1 MATAG
6 TRYEDWPPLLLTV
19 EGAALE
25 VGGVG
30 VNEAADVPAAADTAE
45 VAELTITTEEETGC
59 TTAVVLEAAIT
70 MLVVEAPT
78 LVVEAATLV
87 VEAATL
93 VVAAITAL
101 VVVVTA
107 GTALE
112 TAATVELA
120 TVCPGQKSAIH

>member
-6 TRYEDWPPLLLTV
+6 TRYEDCPPLLLTV

-59 TTAVVLEAAIT
+59 TTAVVLEAGIT
-70 MLVVEAPT
+70 MLVVET
-78 LVVEAATLV
+78 ATLV

-120 TVCPGQKSAIH
+120 TVCPGQKSAIHLS